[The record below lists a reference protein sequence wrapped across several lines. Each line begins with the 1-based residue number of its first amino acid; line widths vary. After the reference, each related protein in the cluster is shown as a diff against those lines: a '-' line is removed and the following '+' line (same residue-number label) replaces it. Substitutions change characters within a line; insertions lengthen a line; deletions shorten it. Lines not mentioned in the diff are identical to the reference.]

1 MNGLLDQVMQIES
14 GGNLNAQNPNS
25 SAFGPYQFISGTW
38 RDVIGR
44 MRPDLAGLPDRELQA
59 LRADP
64 QLSRE
69 AAEFYMSKDITPR
82 LQSAGFE
89 ANPANAYLGW
99 FLGPQG
105 AVQALRA
112 PAASRVADVFPNI
125 VDANANIRFRGKSF
139 GDFTVGDLRDWS
151 ASKMQTPAERS
162 QAQAVFSQPDKTTV
176 EPAATPVYSQ
186 DIGTSIR
193 RAGNFFFPEAVE
205 APTPLTPEQI
215 EAQKKQMAKQA
226 AEFKGLNDANAML
239 KGFLSLTQMGQQQAP
254 TTQMRDIPIEGGR
267 FRPLPKM
274 RGFL

>member
-14 GGNLNAQNPNS
+14 GGNINAQNPNS

-44 MRPDLAGLPDRELQA
+44 MRPDLAGLPDKELQA

-69 AAEFYMSKDITPR
+69 AAEFYMSKDISPK

-89 ANPANAYLGW
+89 TTPANAYLGW

-105 AVQALRA
+105 AVQALKA
-112 PAASRVADVFPNI
+112 PASARVADVFPNI
-125 VDANANIRFRGKSF
+125 VDANANIKFRGKSF

-162 QAQAVFSQPDKTTV
+162 QVQTVFGQPDKTTV
-176 EPAATPVYSQ
+176 AAAPGPIYSQ
-186 DIGTSIR
+186 DLKTYAQR
-193 RAGNFFFPEAVE
+193 FGNAVAPDWVE
-205 APTPLTPEQI
+205 AAKPITAE
-215 EAQKKQMAKQA
+215 EAIKQQAKSKELQDLSR
-226 AEFKGLNDANAML
+226 GLQ
-239 KGFLSLTQMGQQQAP
+239 GFLSLMQMGRQQQQQEPELPAP
-254 TTQMRDIPIEGGR
+254 RFQGGQ